1 MVKEDYKC
9 DIWAKIICLTD
20 PFLMLRL
27 SFTEQS
33 HALNPSDV
41 KLNQN
46 KKVNL
51 SHQGYDLEEILI
63 CSEEYG
69 KVEIKDRRA

>member
-9 DIWAKIICLTD
+9 DICAKIICLTD
-20 PFLMLRL
+20 PFLMLGL

-33 HALNPSDV
+33 HALNPSYV

-46 KKVNL
+46 LKINL
-51 SHQGYDLEEILI
+51 SNKGYHLEEILI
-63 CSEEYG
+63 CYEEYG
-69 KVEIKDRRA
+69 KGEIKERPT